1 MQVSTDLLD
10 DTVLL
15 SIHPGEVLPSSAL
28 PTPWFCWMW
37 WRRLRG
43 CSTGIHLFFRLNN
56 FLIMVARFYALIT
69 LEEGEDIEMKVL
81 PCSRISVTFLLPCMV
96 SVAIFVFV
104 FVLIYFLSKFIWS
117 YSIFLFHCCEFFAQN
132 SSTIST
138 SMNVCMSQMCHPFGG
153 KTKDCTEEKGG
164 TMQPL
169 PPV

>member
-28 PTPWFCWMW
+28 LTPWFCWMW

-81 PCSRISVTFLLPCMV
+81 PCSRISVTFLLPCLV
-96 SVAIFVFV
+96 SVTICFSFPLSELGSANLSLGLRVEAWRQNCQALAF
-104 FVLIYFLSKFIWS
+104 LILLQLACYRWENTF
-117 YSIFLFHCCEFFAQN
+117 
-132 SSTIST
+132 ST
-138 SMNVCMSQMCHPFGG
+138 CW
-153 KTKDCTEEKGG
+153 
-164 TMQPL
+164 L
-169 PPV
+169 

>member
-81 PCSRISVTFLLPCMV
+81 PCSRISVTFLLPCLV
-96 SVAIFVFV
+96 NVTICFSFPLSELGWANLSLGLIP
-104 FVLIYFLSKFIWS
+104 VLR
-117 YSIFLFHCCEFFAQN
+117 
-132 SSTIST
+132 
-138 SMNVCMSQMCHPFGG
+138 PGG
-153 KTKDCTEEKGG
+153 KIVKHLLFWFSCNW
-164 TMQPL
+164 
-169 PPV
+169 PVTGERTPSQHAGCN